1 MYFHH
6 RIVND
11 AKFQCLLLL
20 RLGKLV
26 AKMIFEPAVQTI
38 QPIQNLNTG
47 SHRVNF
53 IEQAYV
59 V

>member
-1 MYFHH
+1 MHK
-6 RIVND
+6 
-11 AKFQCLLLL
+11 KFSTKLSLLL

-38 QPIQNLNTG
+38 QPVQNHNTG
-47 SHRVNF
+47 SSNTVNF